1 MSVGTISYRSPGTGR
16 GDEETSEA
24 RVSYSGRERFGELDY
39 ICVHAA
45 SAAPKKRESA
55 KVPQTRVLRRLKGFL
70 VETQGLDSRVV
81 FVSNGETVQYYLPT
95 EQLKRARITAPNQPF
110 EMDEFEMETVDG
122 GYAIGY
128 RFLALAK
135 PTDGF
140 TDVIELD
147 AERRRKRDLIFKKF
161 GKAQD

>member
-1 MSVGTISYRSPGTGR
+1 M
-16 GDEETSEA
+16 
-24 RVSYSGRERFGELDY
+24 
-39 ICVHAA
+39 
-45 SAAPKKRESA
+45 
-55 KVPQTRVLRRLKGFL
+55 LRRLKGFL

-110 EMDEFEMETVDG
+110 EMDEFEMETADG

-147 AERRRKRDLIFKKF
+147 AERRRKGDLIFKKF

>member
-1 MSVGTISYRSPGTGR
+1 MSVSTISYRSPGTGR
-16 GDEETSEA
+16 VEETSEA
-24 RVSYSGRERFGELDY
+24 CISYSGRELFGELDS

-45 SAAPKKRESA
+45 SAAPKKRESVKA
-55 KVPQTRVLRRLKGFL
+55 PQIRVLRRLKGFL

-81 FVSNGETVQYYLPT
+81 LVSNGESVLYYLPT
-95 EQLKRARITAPNQPF
+95 EQLKKARIIAPNQPF

-122 GYAIGY
+122 RYAIGY

-140 TDVIELD
+140 MDVIELD
-147 AERRRKRDLIFKKF
+147 AERQRKRDLIFKKF
-161 GKAQD
+161 GKAKD

>member
-1 MSVGTISYRSPGTGR
+1 
-16 GDEETSEA
+16 
-24 RVSYSGRERFGELDY
+24 
-39 ICVHAA
+39 
-45 SAAPKKRESA
+45 
-55 KVPQTRVLRRLKGFL
+55 
-70 VETQGLDSRVV
+70 
-81 FVSNGETVQYYLPT
+81 
-95 EQLKRARITAPNQPF
+95 
-110 EMDEFEMETVDG
+110 MDEFEMETADG